1 LKALILAGGFGKRL
15 RPLTFEKPKPML
27 EVAGLPLIER
37 QIRWLKGNGIDE
49 LVICVGYL
57 REKIIDFV
65 GNGSQF
71 GVTVEYSV
79 EEETAALGT
88 GGAIKK
94 AESLL
99 HNERGAFYVIN
110 GDILTTIDPRK
121 LDGDTHHNTVSAVPM
136 KSPFGIIAFD
146 SSDNVTEFLQKP
158 VMNDVWINA
167 GVYYFTNEVFRYL
180 PDVGNF
186 GESVLPMFAKQGKLK
201 VVKFGNPDYYW
212 RSIDSHWDLEE
223 ASKELLLLSRK
234 LG

>member
-27 EVAGLPLIER
+27 EVAGLPVIER
-37 QIRWLKGNGIDE
+37 QIRWLKGNGITD

-57 REKIIDFV
+57 KEKIMEYV
-65 GNGSQF
+65 GDGSRF
-71 GVTVEYSV
+71 GVGVEYSV
-79 EEETAALGT
+79 EEGSTLGT
-88 GGAIKK
+88 GGAIKN

-99 HNERGAFYVIN
+99 HNERGFYVIN

-121 LDGDTHHNTVSAVPM
+121 LAHDTTHAVSAVPM

-146 SSDNVTEFLQKP
+146 SLDYVTEFLQKP

-167 GVYYFTNEVFRYL
+167 GVYYFANEVFRYL
-180 PDVGNF
+180 SNVGNF
-186 GESVLPMFAKQGKLK
+186 EESVLPMLAKQRKLK
-201 VVKFGNPDYYW
+201 VVKFGNSDDYW

-223 ASKELLLLSRK
+223 ASKEAIRLSQK
-234 LG
+234 T

>member
-1 LKALILAGGFGKRL
+1 LNKALILAGGFGKRL
-15 RPLTFEKPKPML
+15 RPFTFEKPKPML

-49 LVICVGYL
+49 LIICVGYL
-57 REKIIDFV
+57 KEKIMEYIGD
-65 GNGSQF
+65 GSRF
-71 GVTVEYSV
+71 GVRVEYSV
-79 EEETAALGT
+79 EESTLGT
-88 GGAIKK
+88 GGAIKN

-99 HNERGAFYVIN
+99 HNEQAFYVIN

-121 LDGDTHHNTVSAVPM
+121 LAGDTTHAVSAVPM
-136 KSPFGIIAFD
+136 KSPFGIITFD

-158 VMNDVWINA
+158 VMNDIWINA
-167 GVYYFTNEVFRYL
+167 GVYYFMNEVFRYL

-186 GESVLPMFAKQGKLK
+186 EESVLPMLAKQGKLR

-223 ASKELLLLSRK
+223 ASKEVSNFF
-234 LG
+234 GGP